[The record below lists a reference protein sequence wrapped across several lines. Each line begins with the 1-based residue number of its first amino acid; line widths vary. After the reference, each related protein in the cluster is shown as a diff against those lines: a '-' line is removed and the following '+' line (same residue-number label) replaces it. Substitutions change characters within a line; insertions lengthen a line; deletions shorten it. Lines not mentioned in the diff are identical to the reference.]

1 MSEESEREIKS
12 CSLAWVIEHVN
23 EVNDSAKVEKQLCE
37 VEWMWSEMRK
47 VYVVAAAIE
56 FCNNLFI

>member
-47 VYVVAAAIE
+47 V
-56 FCNNLFI
+56 CSSGSN